1 MKIIINKEEF
11 EKALTKVSCAL
22 GEKNEDAIT
31 RNFGI
36 KVDDKSMKICASS
49 QKISA
54 EYVVACSEQDFTALE
69 GGKAVVDG
77 ASILSNVANLH
88 SDVKLKIETAVSV
101 KESIDDED
109 VSVGTLEINYE
120 TKDGEKWSHE
130 HSLLNEKY
138 FPSANIGWDS
148 KHRVEYPAG
157 RFMENIAKSV
167 FAASD
172 EDYKADYGALLL
184 LFEEDGVVFFATDGR
199 QMAYIKDVEVKSKSS
214 KFALIKASVMSKI
227 AKKRILDITKNM
239 EISIK
244 DSKNKSITS
253 QVRIKQG
260 QLSIVSNF
268 ADANRLPFE
277 KILRASGEHCK
288 FSINASVLKN
298 GLRVIS
304 DLENKDAIWEFTD
317 KNIVIKNKSNYNRK
331 SSGNISGV
339 FNFIGEKC
347 KMEFSTRYWNNILSK
362 CNKDATIDVVVRSPR
377 LPINLSVSNESLICN
392 YFIMPI
398 NNVD

>member
-1 MKIIINKEEF
+1 MKISISKEEF
-11 EKALTKVSCAL
+11 ENALTKVSCAL

-54 EYVVACSEQDFTALE
+54 EYVATCSEHGLVALE
-69 GGKAVVDG
+69 EGKAVVDG

-88 SDVKLKIETAVSV
+88 SDVTLEIETTISV
-101 KESIDDED
+101 KEDRDEED
-109 VSVGTLEINYE
+109 ISVGTLEINYE

-157 RFMENIAKSV
+157 RFMENIAKSA

-184 LFEEDGVVFFATDGR
+184 SFEEGGVVFFATDGR
-199 QMAYIKDVEVKSKSS
+199 QMAYVKDVEVKSKSS

-227 AKKRILDITKNM
+227 AKKRILDVTENM

-244 DSKNKSITS
+244 DSKKKAITS

-260 QLSIVSNF
+260 KLSIVSNF

-298 GLRVIS
+298 SLRALS

-317 KNIVIKNKSNYNRK
+317 KKIVIRNSSNYNRK
-331 SSGNISGV
+331 SSGNVSGV
-339 FNFIGEKC
+339 LDFIGEKC

-362 CNKDATIDVVVRSPR
+362 CDQDATIDVVVRSPR
-377 LPINLSVSNESLICN
+377 SPIDLLVSKAPLICN

-398 NNVD
+398 NNAD